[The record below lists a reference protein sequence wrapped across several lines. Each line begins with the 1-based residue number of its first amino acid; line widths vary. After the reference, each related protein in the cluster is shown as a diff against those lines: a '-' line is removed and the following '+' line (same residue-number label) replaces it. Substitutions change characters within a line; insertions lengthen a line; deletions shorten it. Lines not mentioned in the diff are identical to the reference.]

1 MAEAYLDEL
10 IKAKKVQLRLDDQD
24 GIQEVQS
31 MEQIHGAGN
40 PNAMRS
46 LCDGFV
52 KSNELKA
59 KVERLTQ
66 AMIFFS
72 LFVVALVA
80 MGVGYLLKENITI
93 RCCFHIPS
101 IGFRA

>member
-1 MAEAYLDEL
+1 MV
-10 IKAKKVQLRLDDQD
+10 KANKVQLQLDDED

-66 AMIFFS
+66 AMIFCSVFA
-72 LFVVALVA
+72 VALVA
-80 MGVGYLLKENITI
+80 MGVCYLLK
-93 RCCFHIPS
+93 
-101 IGFRA
+101 